1 MPELHPLLAGRWSP
15 RGFDG
20 LHEVGHAEL
29 ASLLEAA
36 RWAPSAGNGQPWRFA
51 IGRRDDET
59 HKRIFEC
66 LARDDQRWAWRAS
79 ALVAAGY
86 VDTAATGASGT
97 GGAATGASGT
107 GGGAT
112 AGGPTTGG
120 PTTGGATA
128 RGPAAGGPAPVVP
141 TARRPAGDT
150 AGSSAEPGPRRSDNG
165 YRAIGAA
172 YDLGQAV
179 AHLGLQA
186 SALDLHTH
194 QLTDF
199 DAARLHRELELPD
212 AVTVHAVVAVG
223 RLGDPAV
230 LPRDLQVREF
240 RLRER
245 RPVDALLLA

>member
-66 LARDDQRWAWRAS
+66 LAGEDQRWAWRAS

-86 VDTAATGASGT
+86 VTPVTGSAV
-97 GGAATGASGT
+97 
-107 GGGAT
+107 
-112 AGGPTTGG
+112 PM
-120 PTTGGATA
+120 
-128 RGPAAGGPAPVVP
+128 VP
-141 TARRPAGDT
+141 TARRPADRVV
-150 AGSSAEPGPRRSDNG
+150 SAEAPASTTAAVTGPDG
-165 YRAIGAA
+165 AAGAIGAA

-179 AHLGLQA
+179 AHLGVQA
-186 SALDLHTH
+186 SALRLHTH
-194 QLTDF
+194 QMVGF
-199 DAARLHRELELPD
+199 DAVRLHRELNLPE

-230 LPRDLQVREF
+230 LPRDLQLREF

-245 RPVDALLLA
+245 WPIEQLLLT

>member
-66 LARDDQRWAWRAS
+66 LAGEDQRWAWRAS
-79 ALVAAGY
+79 ALVAAAF
-86 VDTAATGASGT
+86 VTS
-97 GGAATGASGT
+97 
-107 GGGAT
+107 
-112 AGGPTTGG
+112 P
-120 PTTGGATA
+120 
-128 RGPAAGGPAPVVP
+128 PADGPAPVVP
-141 TARRPAGDT
+141 SSRRPADGATT
-150 AGSSAEPGPRRSDNG
+150 AAPADGVTTAAPTDSATTAAPTDGATTAASGGGS
-165 YRAIGAA
+165 RAVDAA

-179 AHLGLQA
+179 AHLGAQA
-186 SALDLHTH
+186 SALHLHTH
-194 QLTDF
+194 QMLGF

-212 AVTVHAVVAVG
+212 TVTVHAVVAVG
-223 RLGDPAV
+223 RVGDPAV
-230 LPRDLQVREF
+230 LPHDLQALEF

-245 RPVDALLLA
+245 RPIEQLLLA